1 MDKHRILDEIHEQ
14 LIRARF
20 LGCKTDEGRLMLA
33 IVVQGI
39 SDAMGLHNSDTEKV
53 YIEHEGNARGKRKFI
68 TRQEEA
74 NQWFKDNGH
83 YPFCDLINL
92 EASWVTHLLRTK
104 AGVEI

>member
-1 MDKHRILDEIHEQ
+1 MDKHRILDEIHAQ
-14 LIRARF
+14 LIRATF

-33 IVVQGI
+33 TVVQGI
-39 SDAMGLHNSDTEKV
+39 SDAMGLYNSAFEKV

-74 NQWFKDNGH
+74 NQWFKEKGH